1 MSRDFPGIDFHR
13 LSLSLSLSSAH
24 VLHIS
29 RSQSQIIFQP
39 RLLLVLGIQKK
50 SQNT

>member
-13 LSLSLSLSSAH
+13 LSLSLSSAH

-39 RLLLVLGIQKK
+39 RVLLVLGIQKK